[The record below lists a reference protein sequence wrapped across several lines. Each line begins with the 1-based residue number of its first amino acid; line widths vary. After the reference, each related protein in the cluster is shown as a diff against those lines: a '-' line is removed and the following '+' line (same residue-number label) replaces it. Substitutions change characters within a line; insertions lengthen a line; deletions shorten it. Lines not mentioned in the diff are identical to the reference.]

1 MKQAD
6 LKNFLLLKIVRSL
19 KFTVD
24 SLYLTGADLM
34 NANPELK
41 KILALQYGAFP
52 LILKMRKGS
61 VYTVD
66 DQVQIGWYL
75 PRRIEMT
82 PDPSFASL
90 HFLEVVSI
98 FDKEYEVPK
107 VS

>member
-1 MKQAD
+1 MKQTD
-6 LKNFLLLKIVRSL
+6 LKNFLPLKIMRSL
-19 KFTVD
+19 KFTVGL
-24 SLYLTGADLM
+24 LYLTGADLM
-34 NANPELK
+34 NANPGLK
-41 KILALQYGAFP
+41 KILVLQYGAFP
-52 LILKMRKGS
+52 LMLKMRKGS

-82 PDPSFASL
+82 PDPSFAGL

-98 FDKEYEVPK
+98 IDKKYEVPK